1 MSSQDVECD
10 APPYPVVR
18 ATRRAGLTSPED
30 VRWCRVGHDA
40 GLLGQWARWLW
51 RLGRGAPGPRA
62 CRCGHPLPALA
73 SFTFTS
79 SVTGRQAHYLL
90 VQCPRCRTVYWDGP

>member
-73 SFTFTS
+73 SFAFT